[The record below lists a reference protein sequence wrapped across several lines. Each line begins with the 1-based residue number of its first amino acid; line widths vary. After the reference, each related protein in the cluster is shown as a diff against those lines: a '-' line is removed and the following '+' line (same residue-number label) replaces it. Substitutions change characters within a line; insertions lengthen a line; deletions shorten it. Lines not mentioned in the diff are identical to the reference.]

1 LYNKKINLNF
11 ILTCLITFA
20 VVGLSFVLFYNVTM
34 AYFKDQK
41 SASATINF
49 GAVGVEWSN
58 SSSSSATPSMTF
70 YKESNFTT
78 SVSTNNL
85 SDLVKGKTYYFG
97 NNELFI
103 RNTGGTAMYMRISI
117 TFEAQASNFTFSFT
131 NWTKVGDYYYYTNG
145 TSYLVSVS
153 GSGYLAVAGSLAVA
167 DFVGVVSEEIDITLN
182 ANGTQVI
189 NSNVVSDNFAAQW
202 TS

>member
-1 LYNKKINLNF
+1 
-11 ILTCLITFA
+11 
-20 VVGLSFVLFYNVTM
+20 M

-49 GAVGVEWSN
+49 GEVDVEWSN
-58 SSSSSATPSMTF
+58 SSSSSSTPSMTF
-70 YKESNFTT
+70 YKESSYTT

-97 NNELFI
+97 NDELFI
-103 RNTGGTAMYMRISI
+103 RNTGGVAMYMRISI

-145 TSYLVSVS
+145 TSYLASVS
-153 GSGYLAVAGSLAVA
+153 SSGGYVSVAGSLAVA
-167 DFVGVVSEEIDITLN
+167 EFVGVVSGEIDITLN

-189 NSNVVSDNFAAQW
+189 NSNVTSDNFAAQW